1 VEESEG
7 RRMKLGDKV
16 TCTARYLRSR
26 ASEHRK
32 WYALSMRAREGMYI
46 GTRTLANGIAEWE
59 GEDEGMVFQAGE
71 YFRVALV
78 VFSER
83 ENPVYVPL
91 AAIEK
96 VAE

>member
-7 RRMKLGDKV
+7 RRMKLGTRV
-16 TCTARYLRSR
+16 TCTARYVRSR
-26 ASEHRK
+26 THKHRN
-32 WYALSMRAREGMYI
+32 WYAMSMKAREGMYI
-46 GTRTLANGIAEWE
+46 GTRTLANGTAEWE
-59 GEDEGMVFQAGE
+59 GEDEGMVFQADE

-96 VAE
+96 AAE